1 MISIAIFNNKGGV
14 GKTTLLCN
22 LAAYLSIKKNKRVLV
37 VDADPQCNAT
47 IYVTPNEQ
55 LEEYYTNSKNQT
67 IFDVIKPL
75 QKGND
80 YLAKEKFPIL
90 KGYNFNFDVVL
101 GDPKMAI
108 LEDFLSKD
116 WIDGKNGEPRG
127 LKTTLVFY
135 DFLKKLEDQYDYVFF
150 DVGPS
155 LGAINRCVL
164 LACDFFLMPMSSDI
178 FSLKVVDNI
187 SDSLTEWK
195 KLINKGLEEYASSDG
210 DGAYKIGEKE
220 VAINLSFLGYIYQQ
234 YTAKT
239 KNGEKRP
246 VNAYE
251 NIIKKMN
258 TTISKKL
265 KSFFDGKLTD
275 ANLKL
280 GEIPTLNSLIPL
292 SQVAHKP
299 IFELSGRDGVVGA
312 HFSKVREYADVISRL
327 EQKIQENL
335 DAYEMAR

>member
-1 MISIAIFNNKGGV
+1 MKSIAVFNNKGGV

-22 LAAYLSIKKNKRVLV
+22 LASYLKIKKDKRVLV
-37 VDADPQCNAT
+37 IDADPQCNAT
-47 IYVTPNEQ
+47 IYVTPSGK
-55 LEEYYTNSKNQT
+55 LEEFYSNSKTET
-67 IFDVIKPL
+67 IFNIIKPL
-75 QKGND
+75 QRGND
-80 YLAKEKFPIL
+80 YLSMDELPIL
-90 KGYNFNFDVVL
+90 AGDAFRFDIVL

-127 LKTTLVFY
+127 LKTTFVLIDFLRKVKDRY
-135 DFLKKLEDQYDYVFF
+135 DFVFF

-178 FSLKVVDNI
+178 FSLKAVDNI
-187 SDSLTEWK
+187 SESLKEWK
-195 KLINKGLEEYASSDG
+195 RLINKGLETYTENSG
-210 DGAYKIGEKE
+210 GEKYIVDGE
-220 VAINLSFLGYIYQQ
+220 DVTINLAFLGYIYQQ

-251 NIIKKMN
+251 NIIKRMN
-258 TTISKKL
+258 STVSKKL
-265 KSFFDGKLTD
+265 AGFFEGKL
-275 ANLKL
+275 NEIQLKL

-292 SQVAHKP
+292 SQTAHKP
-299 IFELSGRDGVVGA
+299 IFELTGRDGVVGA
-312 HFSKVREYADVISRL
+312 HFSKVREYEQVISHL
-327 EQKIQENL
+327 EENIQNNL
-335 DAYEMAR
+335 NAYELA